1 MERKWI
7 HVFRSIF
14 HWLFFLVLVF
24 GFCNDGNK
32 SRGKH
37 LLAKQND
44 ALVREITLSKHQFC
58 VSAEIL
64 QYIPPILNTYF
75 FYIFCCC
82 VNIRGEKK
90 TCNPQRNSFMHSLC
104 RHFQQSLQ
112 SNLACTH
119 TDTHLIT
126 RWCSHAATRQSQH
139 ARVWEKNLMK
149 LTACHRCA
157 YAASCRQAPHQC
169 YWSTVWWMGY
179 RLSPCSNGGSNP
191 LAAGP

>member
-44 ALVREITLSKHQFC
+44 ALVREIMLSKHQFC

-75 FYIFCCC
+75 FIFFAVVSILGGKKHVILKETLSCIHSVDISNNPCKAILPAHTQTHISLRAD
-82 VNIRGEKK
+82 VHMQLRGKA
-90 TCNPQRNSFMHSLC
+90 NM
-104 RHFQQSLQ
+104 
-112 SNLACTH
+112 
-119 TDTHLIT
+119 
-126 RWCSHAATRQSQH
+126 
-139 ARVWEKNLMK
+139 RVCERR
-149 LTACHRCA
+149 T
-157 YAASCRQAPHQC
+157 
-169 YWSTVWWMGY
+169 
-179 RLSPCSNGGSNP
+179 
-191 LAAGP
+191 